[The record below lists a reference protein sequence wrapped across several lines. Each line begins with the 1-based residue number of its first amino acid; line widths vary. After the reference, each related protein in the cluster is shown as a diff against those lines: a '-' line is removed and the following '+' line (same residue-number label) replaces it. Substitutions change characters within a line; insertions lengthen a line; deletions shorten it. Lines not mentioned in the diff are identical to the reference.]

1 MAIIKNTN
9 NNRCWRGCGEKGTLI
24 HCWWGCKLVQPLWK
38 AVFLRKSAILIPPA
52 SLFLLRI
59 ALAILGFLFFQMNF
73 IIACSIS
80 VTYTIG
86 ILSGIAF
93 NLYSTFGS
101 MAILTILIL
110 PIQEHGRSFHL
121 LRFSLISFFSVHSS
135 HCRGLSPLL

>member
-1 MAIIKNTN
+1 MAIIKNTS

-38 AVFLRKSAILIPPA
+38 AVLLRKLKIGL
-52 SLFLLRI
+52 I

-80 VTYTIG
+80 VRYVIG
-86 ILSGIAF
+86 ILIGIAL
-93 NLYSTFGS
+93 NLYSTLGS

-121 LRFSLISFFSVHSS
+121 LRCSLISFFSVV
-135 HCRGLSPLL
+135 

>member
-1 MAIIKNTN
+1 MVIIKNTS

-24 HCWWGCKLVQPLWK
+24 HCWWGCKLVQALWK
-38 AVFLRKSAILIPPA
+38 AVWRFLRKSGIVIPPV

-80 VTYTIG
+80 VRYVIG
-86 ILSGIAF
+86 ILIGIAL

-101 MAILTILIL
+101 MSILTILIL

-121 LRFSLISFFSVHSS
+121 LRFSLIFFFSV
-135 HCRGLSPLL
+135 L